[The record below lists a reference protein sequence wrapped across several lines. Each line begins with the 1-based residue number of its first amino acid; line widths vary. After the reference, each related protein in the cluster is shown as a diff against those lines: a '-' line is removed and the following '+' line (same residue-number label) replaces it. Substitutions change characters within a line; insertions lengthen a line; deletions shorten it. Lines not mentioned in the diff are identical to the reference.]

1 MQELTC
7 PFVAADYTARVRK
20 TIGILFLLAATTV
33 QAADNSTSN
42 CLARLDQ
49 LVEEVS
55 ALEQSATADATRAAC
70 VTDQRNKIKSLNELA
85 HTFFETMNMH
95 LAEKNFQAA
104 DDDQAMLQTA
114 CTRAEKLM
122 RAALECQGST
132 LKNYPFVLVT
142 NPASALPAK
151 IRAMPVIPLGD
162 ETTCLKHAKFALL
175 LVRAM
180 GLEADDGV
188 NAMQV
193 LTKQEV
199 APLTGWHTES
209 CITLGDFC
217 VVIAKVLHLKIT
229 APGEVASYIQAVRN
243 DGLPVDS
250 LMAHQPQ
257 EVLRESAVRTF
268 LADGYAAPLPS
279 SRRLQPE

>member
-7 PFVAADYTARVRK
+7 PFAAADYTARVRK
-20 TIGILFLLAATTV
+20 IIGILFLFAAVAV
-33 QAADNSTSN
+33 QAADNAASN

-55 ALEQSATADATRAAC
+55 ALEQSAAADATRAAC

-104 DDDQAMLQTA
+104 DDDQAMVQTA

-122 RAALECQGST
+122 RAALECQGSG
-132 LKNYPFVLVT
+132 LGSSSFVPST
-142 NPASALPAK
+142 NKMSTTAVK
-151 IRAMPVIPLGD
+151 IRATPVIPLGD

-188 NAMQV
+188 NAMQI
-193 LTKQEV
+193 LTKQEI
-199 APLTGWHTES
+199 APLTGWHTEN

-229 APGEVASYIQAVRN
+229 APDAVGSYIQAVRN

-250 LMAHQPQ
+250 LPARQPQ

-268 LADGYAAPLPS
+268 LAYGYAAPLPS